1 MTLQPHPAMAEPALR
16 RQKATTSSQ
25 GQPRTAKDCSKPP
38 EVGRTR
44 KDSPS
49 KLLKILLSNTPK
61 RSWVVKA
68 WSLKQCSEV
77 GLWGTDCLM
86 RALTPSMDESMDG
99 WLLVWRHYREVGETE
114 RRYLSWESGSLRV
127 CTCSV
132 FFVPGPFSDLRLFV
146 SQLPWDRAAFS
157 HHVFLPQSFI
167 LVSSLWQ

>member
-61 RSWVVKA
+61 GHE
-68 WSLKQCSEV
+68 LKQCSEV
-77 GLWGTDCLM
+77 GHWGTDCLM
-86 RALTPSMDESMDG
+86 RTLTPSMDESMDG

-132 FFVPGPFSDLRLFV
+132 FFVPGPFSNLCLFV
-146 SQLPWDRAAFS
+146 SQLPWQRAAFS
-157 HHVFLPQSFI
+157 PTMFFYHKVSF
-167 LVSSLWQ
+167 